1 HDFDKALEIDP
12 KDTNALYNRGNIKFQ
27 SAELE
32 DAIKD
37 FTEAVKIDAQFAKA
51 YYGLGLAYQKLGN
64 SDASCMNLKQA
75 NRLGYPD
82 AKTALE
88 TYCK

>member
-1 HDFDKALEIDP
+1 
-12 KDTNALYNRGNIKFQ
+12 LYNRGNIKFQ

-51 YYGLGLAYQKLGN
+51 YYGLGLAYQNWVILTQV
-64 SDASCMNLKQA
+64 A
-75 NRLGYPD
+75 
-82 AKTALE
+82 
-88 TYCK
+88 